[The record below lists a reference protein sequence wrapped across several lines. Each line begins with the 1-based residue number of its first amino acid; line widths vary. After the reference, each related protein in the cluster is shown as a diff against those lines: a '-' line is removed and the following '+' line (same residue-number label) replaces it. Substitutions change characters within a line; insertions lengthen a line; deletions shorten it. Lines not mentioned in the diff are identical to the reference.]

1 MGYNERVNNRKENFM
16 TKKPNAFWALKSIV
30 VLLAITIISLSV
42 PVSFAVTFNDVSGHW
57 AEKTITNVSEYGVI
71 SGYPDGSFKPDS
83 TIKRIEY
90 LVLVIK
96 AQSIEVR
103 ERVGTE
109 YWGKPFVEAAIEANY
124 IKADEFG
131 STDLSVYEKPILR
144 QEMASIITKAYLATG
159 ATVTGEAIAE
169 ASQKL
174 TDYNTVSNRY
184 LDSVIT
190 AVAIGIINGYPD
202 STFKPM
208 LNATRAE
215 SSVVLEKYLAT
226 LNKIELV
233 TDNLDASGYAAGHAF
248 ATLSTPFSVNDIEI
262 GDSSVTV
269 KEIYGEPVRI
279 DDSAYG
285 FKWWV
290 YHDNYEDYFL
300 VGVSNQKVV
309 ALFTASDLLK
319 SSTSLAMNQN
329 KSAVTK
335 ALGNPI
341 NSIFK
346 GADEYIQMNNQESAV
361 YLKNNIY
368 LTTYFDN
375 HDSGRLFSIML
386 IDTAVEKSMTTQ
398 YGNLTDAVRIS
409 FEKQI
414 FDLNNVFRL
423 ENGKPILRWSEPIAN
438 VARKHSKDM
447 AVRDFFDHIN
457 PSGQS
462 PFDRIAAYPIDFKL
476 AAENIAAGYLNAF
489 GAHAGWVNSFG
500 HRENLVRN
508 IQFLGVGVYF
518 GGPFGTYYTQNY
530 FTPL

>member
-1 MGYNERVNNRKENFM
+1 M
-16 TKKPNAFWALKSIV
+16 TKKQNIFWALKSLIII
-30 VLLAITIISLSV
+30 LAISVITLSV
-42 PVSFAVTFNDVSGHW
+42 PVSFAVTFNDVGGHW
-57 AEKTITNVSEYGVI
+57 AENTINNITKYGVI
-71 SGYPDGSFKPDS
+71 TGYPDGSFKPDS

-96 AQSIEVR
+96 AQSIDVR
-103 ERVGTE
+103 ELTDNE
-109 YWGKPFVEAAIEANY
+109 YWGQPYIDAAIEANY
-124 IKADEFG
+124 IKVDEFG

-159 ATVTGEAIAE
+159 ATVSGESIAE
-169 ASQKL
+169 ASHKL
-174 TDYNTVSNRY
+174 TDYNTVSGRY
-184 LDSVIT
+184 LDAVIS

-202 STFKPM
+202 STFRPM

-215 SSVVLEKYLAT
+215 SSVVLEKYLTT

-233 TDNLDASGYAAGHAF
+233 TDNLDASGYAPGHAF
-248 ATLSTPFSVNDIEI
+248 ATLSTPFSVSDIEI

-290 YHDNYEDYFL
+290 YHDNYLDYFL

-309 ALFTASDLLK
+309 ALFTASDLLE

-329 KSAVTK
+329 KAAVTK
-335 ALGNPI
+335 ALGSPI

-346 GADEYIQMNNQESAV
+346 GVDEYVQMNNQESAV

-386 IDTAVEKSMTTQ
+386 IDTAVEKSMNSQ
-398 YGNLTDAVRIS
+398 YGNLSDSVRIS
-409 FEKQI
+409 FEKQV

-423 ENGKPILRWSEPIAN
+423 ENGKPLLKWSEPIAV

-462 PFDRIAAYPIDFKL
+462 PFDRIAADGIDFRL

-489 GAHAGWVNSFG
+489 GAHAGWVNSLG

-508 IQFLGVGVYF
+508 IEYLGVGVYF

>member
-1 MGYNERVNNRKENFM
+1 M
-16 TKKPNAFWALKSIV
+16 TKKQNIFWALKSLIII
-30 VLLAITIISLSV
+30 LAISVITLSV
-42 PVSFAVTFNDVSGHW
+42 PVSFAVTFNDVGGHW
-57 AEKTITNVSEYGVI
+57 AENTINNITKYGVI
-71 SGYPDGSFKPDS
+71 TGYPDGSFKPDS

-96 AQSIEVR
+96 AQSIDVR
-103 ERVGTE
+103 ERSENE
-109 YWGKPFVEAAIEANY
+109 YWGQPYIDAAIEANY
-124 IKADEFG
+124 IKLDEFG

-159 ATVTGEAIAE
+159 ATVSGEAIAE
-169 ASQKL
+169 ASHKL
-174 TDYNTVSNRY
+174 TDYNTVSGRY
-184 LDSVIT
+184 LDAVIS

-202 STFKPM
+202 STFRPM

-215 SSVVLEKYLAT
+215 SSVVLEKYLTT

-233 TDNLDASGYAAGHAF
+233 TDNLS
-248 ATLSTPFSVNDIEI
+248 DIEI

-269 KEIYGEPVRI
+269 KEIYGAPVRI

-290 YHDNYEDYFL
+290 YHDNYMDYFL
-300 VGVSNQKVV
+300 VGVNNQKVV
-309 ALFTASDLLK
+309 ALFTASDLLE

-329 KSAVTK
+329 KAAVTK
-335 ALGNPI
+335 ALGSPI

-346 GADEYIQMNNQESAV
+346 GVDEYVQMNNQESAV

-368 LTTYFDN
+368 LTTFFDN

-386 IDTAVEKSMTTQ
+386 IDTAVEKSMNSQ
-398 YGNLTDAVRIS
+398 YGNLSDPVRIS

-423 ENGKPILRWSEPIAN
+423 EQDKPLLKWSEPIAKT
-438 VARKHSKDM
+438 ARKHSKDM
-447 AVRDFFDHIN
+447 ADRDFFDHIN

-462 PFDRIAAYPIDFKL
+462 PFDRIAADGIDFRL

-489 GAHAGWVNSFG
+489 GAHAGWVNSLG

-508 IQFLGVGVYF
+508 IEYLGVGVYF